1 MENEKKENKLKR
13 FVLDNRG
20 TICMAAG
27 IMVGTVLGGVVIM
40 HKYADGIKLDNIL
53 KKSTP
58 KEEGLP
64 TMSEVFFDYFS
75 RANSMYDRAA
85 VKPVS
90 VEKLPEE
97 VNSLVEYIKEL
108 GGAET
113 AKSLVL
119 LSLLRSNIT

>member
-108 GGAET
+108 GGR
-113 AKSLVL
+113 KRRNRWYCCLY
-119 LSLLRSNIT
+119 